1 MKRVRILLRVSSNQ
15 QLDADGDL
23 AVQRQLVREYIGR
36 HKDWLLDDKEY
47 FEGSN
52 SGYKNMV
59 SKRDIL
65 QEALLDARN
74 NEYDILAAY
83 KDDRI
88 GRRMWEV
95 GAYVMTLK
103 SCNVDIYTVKDGCI
117 SPENDDIMGQMM
129 LALRYGNA
137 QKSSSDTGMRVK
149 DTAEKLVREGKFM
162 GGAAPYG
169 YRLIFSGKLSKHGRA
184 LHELEIVPEQAA
196 LVRKIYALSCYRELG
211 SVKIAGVL
219 NANPSER
226 QMAPG
231 KEWKCGTITGIL
243 TNPVYAGYT
252 AYKRRERIDGKY
264 RRKDRGDWILSEK
277 PDPGIRIIEDSLWQ
291 LTQEKRKARS
301 ARFHPKKQ
309 TKESPAPSS
318 VVSRNDGVL
327 LLRDILFCGLCGRK
341 MVNGT
346 RYSYWTLRGTGEK
359 RSRKIPMYRCPAA
372 YNGVPHSQNSQFYAD
387 ALEKIV
393 LECLADYT
401 GRLLRQE
408 DIALLYRNKL
418 LSQKNTLEIRQQQI
432 QKELRRLTQDIQLLQ
447 EHIPEAMTGNYP
459 LPLPE
464 LAGALERSRKRKLL
478 SEASYRETK
487 AAIQMIQRDIAAFP
501 AASVSGQKAEPSF
514 PSWAQLFEKSSPEAK
529 RVLVNRLIERIELTK
544 EQIIIRFRG

>member
-52 SGYKNMV
+52 SGYKNTV

-65 QEALLDARN
+65 QEALLDAQN

-196 LVRKIYALSCYRELG
+196 LVRKIYTLSCYRELG

-291 LTQEKRKARS
+291 LTQEKRKARA
-301 ARFHPKKQ
+301 ARFHPKTQ
-309 TKESPAPSS
+309 TKASPAPSS

-346 RYSYWTLRGTGEK
+346 RYSYWALRGTGEK

-393 LECLADYT
+393 LECLADYI

-408 DIALLYRNKL
+408 DMALLYRNKL

>member
-52 SGYKNMV
+52 SGYKNTV

-291 LTQEKRKARS
+291 LTQEKRKARA
-301 ARFHPKKQ
+301 ARFQPKKQ
-309 TKESPAPSS
+309 TKESPAPSF
-318 VVSRNDGVL
+318 VISRNDGVL

-393 LECLADYT
+393 LECLADYI

-408 DIALLYRNKL
+408 DIAVLYRNKL

-432 QKELRRLTQDIQLLQ
+432 RKELRRLTQDIQLLQ

-487 AAIQMIQRDIAAFP
+487 AAIKEIQHDIAAFP
-501 AASVSGQKAEPSF
+501 ADSVSGQKAEPSL